1 MGTPNRRSPAGAPGF
16 GNNGF
21 HGGTGTAPEADYNTR
36 RRLPPFAR
44 TIIDGGRFPGTSRD
58 GSRHTYWIV
67 IGPAAWEQAKE
78 FRDQGRAVTMLP
90 PGDDPK
96 RFRWDFLSGH
106 DPVLLVKAGETQ
118 GHEIRA
124 LVEAVMAD
132 GVGRVLDMGT
142 MDRFV
147 REVSCRMS

>member
-1 MGTPNRRSPAGAPGF
+1 MTDPRRESPPPAQ
-16 GNNGF
+16 
-21 HGGTGTAPEADYNTR
+21 TGSGLGKITGKRSNAKYTTR
-36 RRLPPFAR
+36 GLPPYAR

-58 GSRHTYWIV
+58 GSQHTYWLV
-67 IGPAAWEQAKE
+67 IGPHAWDQARE

-96 RFRWDFLSGH
+96 RFRWDFLAGH
-106 DPVLLVKAGETQ
+106 DPVLLVKAGNVQ

-142 MDRFV
+142 MDRYV
-147 REVSCRMS
+147 RGGAECRMS